1 MPVFINFNLSSKY
14 KNLSVNL
21 KNMSLTKEK
30 IDQIVKDIFIKY
42 DTDKSGYL
50 EKQEIFKMLE
60 DSFKKMNKNEKV

>member
-1 MPVFINFNLSSKY
+1 
-14 KNLSVNL
+14 
-21 KNMSLTKEK
+21 MSLTKEK